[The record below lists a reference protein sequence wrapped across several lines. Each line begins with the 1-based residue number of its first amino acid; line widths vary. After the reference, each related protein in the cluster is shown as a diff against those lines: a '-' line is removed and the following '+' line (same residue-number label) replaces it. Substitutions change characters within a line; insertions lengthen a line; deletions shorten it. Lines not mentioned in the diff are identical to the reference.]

1 MSTNTTDPTKYLCH
15 SNLQDNSQIDEQQ
28 YINSIEQQIFSLPIV
43 KELKNDSSYRESRG
57 YEHIKEEQLNHHF
70 TAGTLNGKGK
80 VTVKP
85 LIFFSEEKKESVT
98 ILHIGDHMCGHI
110 GIVHGGFLST
120 IMDELLA
127 RTVIPFLP
135 DKNGATAYLHV
146 NFRKPCK
153 PDQIVIGRSKTT
165 KLEIKKGYVEG
176 TLENLE
182 GVVVVDANALF
193 ISVKKLE

>member
-1 MSTNTTDPTKYLCH
+1 M
-15 SNLQDNSQIDEQQ
+15 
-28 YINSIEQQIFSLPIV
+28 
-43 KELKNDSSYRESRG
+43 
-57 YEHIKEEQLNHHF
+57 
-70 TAGTLNGKGK
+70 
-80 VTVKP
+80 
-85 LIFFSEEKKESVT
+85 
-98 ILHIGDHMCGHI
+98 
-110 GIVHGGFLST
+110 
-120 IMDELLA
+120 
-127 RTVIPFLP
+127 P